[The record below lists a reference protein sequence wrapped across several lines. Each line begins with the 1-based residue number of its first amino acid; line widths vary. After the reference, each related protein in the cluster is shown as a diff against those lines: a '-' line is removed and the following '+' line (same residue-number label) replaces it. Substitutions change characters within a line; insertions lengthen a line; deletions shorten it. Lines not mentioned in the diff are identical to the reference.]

1 MFAIT
6 KFSLYRGSFPHK
18 ILFNF
23 ITGVK
28 KIVRFTE
35 DFVIKRFVISRFSLM
50 YQDTGTVFS
59 VSFILYS

>member
-6 KFSLYRGSFPHK
+6 KFSLYRGPFPHK
-18 ILFNF
+18 NF
-23 ITGVK
+23 TITEVK

-35 DFVIKRFVISRFSLM
+35 DFVIKRFVISRFCLM